1 VPVSVVLPCRKLVS
15 FTKDQASFL
24 VKESKRLATLE
35 GGTVSVSRVVRT
47 AVQQYMERLRKHG

>member
-1 VPVSVVLPCRKLVS
+1 LVS